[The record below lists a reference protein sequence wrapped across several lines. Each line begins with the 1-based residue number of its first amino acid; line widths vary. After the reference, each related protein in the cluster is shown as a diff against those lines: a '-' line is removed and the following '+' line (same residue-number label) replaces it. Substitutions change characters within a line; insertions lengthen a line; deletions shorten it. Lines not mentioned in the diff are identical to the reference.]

1 MTQNLIKIEISPLN
15 HNFIML
21 KEKLLLGK
29 FDSEIDILDVLL
41 FAQRDFNIIS
51 MSAFDCYDLL
61 NAVNII
67 LN

>member
-1 MTQNLIKIEISPLN
+1 
-15 HNFIML
+15 ML